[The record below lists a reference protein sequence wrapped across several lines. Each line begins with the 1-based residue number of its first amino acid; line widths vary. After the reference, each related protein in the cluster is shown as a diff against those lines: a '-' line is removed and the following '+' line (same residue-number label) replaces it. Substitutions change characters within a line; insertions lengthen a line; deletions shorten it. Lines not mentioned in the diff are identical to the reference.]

1 MSKKNTVMVG
11 NEYTRPL
18 GANKQFVTIV
28 SVNDDGTVNAVSKSG
43 KQKFKTKI
51 ENVAKWT
58 LTKAATVREAPER
71 VAVAPKKKVAIK
83 SDGTVAVVH
92 KRLNDRPFV
101 DVLIDTINAST
112 VPMTAR
118 ELVEKVKADGT
129 FKFKETA
136 KTPWNS
142 ASSRLNTYLKNH
154 DDANFKVVARGK
166 FARKD
171 YETEA

>member
-1 MSKKNTVMVG
+1 MNKNIAVG

-28 SVNDDGTVNAVSKSG
+28 GINDDGTVNVVSKSG
-43 KQKFKTKI
+43 KQRFKTKI
-51 ENVAKWT
+51 EKVKQWT
-58 LTKAATVREAPER
+58 LVKASDVREAAER
-71 VAVAPKKKVAIK
+71 VAVAPKKKVNIK
-83 SDGTVAVVH
+83 ADGTVEVTAR
-92 KRLNDRPFV
+92 KRLNERTFV
-101 DVLIDTINAST
+101 EVLIDTINASN

-129 FKFKETA
+129 FRFKETA

-142 ASSRLNTYLKNH
+142 ASSRLNSFLKNH
-154 DDANFKVVARGK
+154 EDANFKIVSRGK

-171 YETEA
+171 YEVEA

>member
-1 MSKKNTVMVG
+1 MSKKIKVG

-18 GANKQFVTIV
+18 GATKQFVTIV
-28 SVNDDGTVNAVSKSG
+28 GVNDDGTVNVVSKSG
-43 KQKFKTKI
+43 KQRFKTKV
-51 ENVAKWT
+51 ENVASWT
-58 LTKAATVREAPER
+58 LVKESAVREAPER
-71 VAVAPKKKVAIK
+71 VVTSKKKDVAIK
-83 SDGTVAVVH
+83 ADGTVEVVSR

-129 FKFKETA
+129 FKFRETA

-142 ASSRLNTYLKNH
+142 ASSRLNSYLH
-154 DDANFKVVARGK
+154 DHADANFKTVGRGK

-171 YETEA
+171 YEAES